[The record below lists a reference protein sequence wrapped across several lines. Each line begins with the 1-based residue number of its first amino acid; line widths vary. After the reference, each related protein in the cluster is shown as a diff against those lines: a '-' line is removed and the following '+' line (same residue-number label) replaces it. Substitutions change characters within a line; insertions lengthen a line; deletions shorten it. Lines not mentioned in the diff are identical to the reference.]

1 MVLSNQDSGSYA
13 DVLLQDVK
21 VLATGQIANER
32 QEHPTVV
39 QTVTV
44 EVSTEQAQKLILAE
58 KVGTL
63 SRAEASRQSGSRGRP
78 AHKLGGSWRP

>member
-1 MVLSNQDSGSYA
+1 MSPAVFTPTSCCRTSRFF
-13 DVLLQDVK
+13 
-21 VLATGQIANER
+21 ATGQIANDR

-63 SRAEASRQSGSRGRP
+63 SLVLKQVGGSRGRP
-78 AHKLGGSWRP
+78 AHNLGRSWRS